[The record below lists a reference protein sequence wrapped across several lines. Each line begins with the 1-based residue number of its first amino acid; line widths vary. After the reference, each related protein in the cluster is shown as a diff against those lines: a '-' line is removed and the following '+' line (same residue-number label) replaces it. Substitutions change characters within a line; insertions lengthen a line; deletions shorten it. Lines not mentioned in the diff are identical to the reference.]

1 MGRRQKIVMRL
12 AAFLSL
18 IRWTHIAFIAY
29 AQLVIGLGV
38 TGNHDVWHQGLLQR
52 DFIGLLVST
61 AFIVAAGS
69 LVNSFY
75 DLERDLTVR
84 PWRTLFERPVARK
97 YGVYIATWSLASG
110 MAAALFLLPKP
121 LTIAMFAYAGL
132 IWLYS
137 HKQWSQQPW
146 GALSATVLA
155 FYPLLLL
162 VLLYWPSAWGPF
174 KTSLPYGIV
183 LFMIEWRRQHERI
196 HVSMPPSK
204 AYHRRQWAYK
214 AILTIGVL
222 ILPFIV

>member
-38 TGNHDVWHQGLLQR
+38 TGTHDIWYQGLFHL
-52 DFIGLLVST
+52 DFIGLIIST
-61 AFIVAAGS
+61 GFIVAAGS

-97 YGVYIATWSLASG
+97 YGASIATWSLAAG
-110 MAAALFLLPKP
+110 MIAALFLLPKP

-137 HKQWSQQPW
+137 HKQWSQTPW
-146 GALSATVLA
+146 GALVATVLA
-155 FYPLLLL
+155 FYPLLLMVPL
-162 VLLYWPSAWGPF
+162 DWHSAWEPF
-174 KTSLPYGIV
+174 QASLPYGV
-183 LFMIEWRRQHERI
+183 LLFLIEWRRQHERL
-196 HVSMPPSK
+196 HVVMPPSR
-204 AYHRRQWAYK
+204 AYHQRQWTYK

-222 ILPFIV
+222 ALPFIV